1 MDAPV
6 AQSWFLRK
14 NEDGHIFGP
23 LSFEQLARWA
33 SSAQVAPQDVLSSD
47 QVTWIKAPMLQELGM
62 DWLVELTSERYY
74 GPTTLG
80 AVQEFMRLGEINEQT
95 FLINSCERRAP
106 PDRRDVVDSPD
117 AARARRCCGAGG
129 GSSFRRTRG
138 NRHVHRR
145 ARSNPRSRTKFTR
158 RTPRAPRSRRAIS
171 RLGIEIPGAGATAL
185 DSLGR
190 DVESL
195 FWSWKLDVGR

>member
-14 NEDGHIFGP
+14 NEDGNIFGP

-47 QVTWIKAPMLQELGM
+47 QVTWIKAPMLEELGM

-95 FLINSCERRAP
+95 FLINSCDGVRRQIGEMSLMLQTQPGPADAVTPAENTPFAEPAASGMSIDVQDRIRDLEQSLLEERRAL
-106 PDRRDVVDSPD
+106 REAEERY
-117 AARARRCCGAGG
+117 RALELKYQELAQ
-129 GSSFRRTRG
+129 
-138 NRHVHRR
+138 
-145 ARSNPRSRTKFTR
+145 
-158 RTPRAPRSRRAIS
+158 
-171 RLGIEIPGAGATAL
+171 RL
-185 DSLGR
+185 
-190 DVESL
+190 
-195 FWSWKLDVGR
+195 

>member
-33 SSAQVAPQDVLSSD
+33 SSAQVAPQDVLSTD
-47 QVTWIKAPMLQELGM
+47 QSTWIKAPMLEELGM
-62 DWLVELTSERYY
+62 DWLVEVTSERYY

-95 FLINSCERRAP
+95 FLINSCDGVRRQIGEMSLILQTRPAADALAPAEEVSFSEPAASGMSIDVQDRIRDLEQSLLEERRAL
-106 PDRRDVVDSPD
+106 REAEERY
-117 AARARRCCGAGG
+117 RALELKYQEL
-129 GSSFRRTRG
+129 SQ
-138 NRHVHRR
+138 
-145 ARSNPRSRTKFTR
+145 
-158 RTPRAPRSRRAIS
+158 
-171 RLGIEIPGAGATAL
+171 RL
-185 DSLGR
+185 
-190 DVESL
+190 
-195 FWSWKLDVGR
+195 